1 MARGNDRRGSDSNF
15 DEKVVQV
22 NRVSKK
28 TKGGNKMGFAV
39 LMVVGDR
46 QGKVGVGLGKAPDV
60 LSAIRK
66 GARKAKKRMLMVPMD
81 GSTIPFPIEV
91 KSGASRIMLKPA
103 PSGSGV
109 IAGGPVRAVVEAAG
123 IRDIS
128 SKILGT
134 DNKASN
140 VYTTFIALQKI
151 RQIVDVKG
159 IQLKSIAQE
168 EEEERQKERELQRE
182 AQQKAAADKAAAD
195 ESAQTAKKADKKA
208 DKKSSDKKV
217 VKPAAKDSAK
227 SAKKPATEKKE
238 TSAKPAKK
246 ADKKADKPAEK
257 PAEKAKPVKAKETK

>member
-195 ESAQTAKKADKKA
+195 ESAQTAKKADKPANKPA
-208 DKKSSDKKV
+208 KKSDKKAD
-217 VKPAAKDSAK
+217 KPAAKPADKKAEPAKPAK
-227 SAKKPATEKKE
+227 ST
-238 TSAKPAKK
+238 AKPAKK
-246 ADKKADKPAEK
+246 ADKPAEKADKPAK
-257 PAEKAKPVKAKETK
+257 AEETK

>member
-66 GARKAKKRMLMVPMD
+66 GARKAKKRMLMVPMN

-195 ESAQTAKKADKKA
+195 ESAQTAKKADKPANKPA
-208 DKKSSDKKV
+208 KKSDKKAD
-217 VKPAAKDSAK
+217 KPAAKPADKKAEPAKPAK
-227 SAKKPATEKKE
+227 ST
-238 TSAKPAKK
+238 AKPAKK
-246 ADKKADKPAEK
+246 ADKPAEKADKPAK
-257 PAEKAKPVKAKETK
+257 AEETK